1 MMLEVE
7 KIMKA
12 ILTINSDAKVYV
24 KMNTENTLATA
35 EIEWLDS
42 TTPISKEDINKSSA
56 MIKSRNLSY
65 GYIEQLPCQC
75 IFGIRI

>member
-24 KMNTENTLATA
+24 KMNTENNLTTA
-35 EIEWLDS
+35 EIEWLDG
-42 TTPISKEDINKSSA
+42 TTPISKEDIKEE
-56 MIKSRNLSY
+56 MDKL
-65 GYIEQLPCQC
+65 
-75 IFGIRI
+75 

>member
-24 KMNTENTLATA
+24 KMNTENTLTTA
-35 EIEWLDS
+35 EIEWLDG
-42 TTPISKEDINKSSA
+42 TTPISKEDIKEE
-56 MIKSRNLSY
+56 MDKL
-65 GYIEQLPCQC
+65 
-75 IFGIRI
+75 

>member
-1 MMLEVE
+1 MMFEVE

-35 EIEWLDS
+35 DIEWLDS
-42 TTPISKEDINKSSA
+42 TTPISKKI
-56 MIKSRNLSY
+56 
-65 GYIEQLPCQC
+65 
-75 IFGIRI
+75 

>member
-24 KMNTENTLATA
+24 KMNTENTLATS
-35 EIEWLDS
+35 EIEWVDS
-42 TTPISKEDINKSSA
+42 TTPISKEDIKKE
-56 MIKSRNLSY
+56 MDKL
-65 GYIEQLPCQC
+65 
-75 IFGIRI
+75 